1 MDKQLRKQKEKF
13 IKKYLLKLDQEKKF
27 LVQLPEE
34 MLNDVETMKR
44 LGTMTYKDIEVE
56 KVEYHEQYETYVY
69 EVCVH
74 GLLRFGFLE
83 RKDGTMQYDQLT
95 MKE

>member
-13 IKKYLLKLDQEKKF
+13 IKKYLLKLDQENKF

-56 KVEYHEQYETYVY
+56 KVEHHEQYETYVY

-83 RKDGTMQYDQLT
+83 RKDGTMHYDQLT

>member
-1 MDKQLRKQKEKF
+1 MDKQLKKQKEKF

-44 LGTMTYKDIEVE
+44 LGTMTYGDIEVE
-56 KVEYHEQYETYVY
+56 KVKYHEQYETYVY

-95 MKE
+95 MRE

>member
-1 MDKQLRKQKEKF
+1 MDKQKEKF
-13 IKKYLLKLDQEKKF
+13 IKKYLLKLDQENKF

-56 KVEYHEQYETYVY
+56 KIEYHEEHETYVY
-69 EVCVH
+69 ELCIH
-74 GLLRFGFLE
+74 NLLRFGFLE

>member
-13 IKKYLLKLDQEKKF
+13 IKKYILKLDQENKF

-44 LGTMTYKDIEVE
+44 LGTMTFSDIEVE
-56 KVEYHEQYETYVY
+56 KVEYHVQYETYVY
-69 EVCVH
+69 EVCIH
-74 GLLRFGFLE
+74 ELLRFGFLE

-95 MKE
+95 MRE